1 MQISSEARCG
11 VRITRAD
18 AAAVRSAMA
27 ELRASGLITGPARDV
42 RAEMYCALWHYIGGP
57 LRPEVAHSIAHL
69 AGLCYLR
76 EQRHLAP
83 TSDLTP
89 LEPDPQ
95 PVPSASWF
103 GMLFTMM
110 RTDA

>member
-1 MQISSEARCG
+1 M
-11 VRITRAD
+11 RITRTD

-27 ELRASGLITGPARDV
+27 ELRAKGLIAGPARDV

-57 LRPEVAHSIAHL
+57 LHLEVARSIAHL

-89 LEPDPQ
+89 LDPDPQ
-95 PVPSASWF
+95 PKPSVSWF
-103 GMLFTMM
+103 GMLVH
-110 RTDA
+110 DDED

>member
-1 MQISSEARCG
+1 MLPIRLS
-11 VRITRAD
+11 RAD
-18 AAAVRSAMA
+18 AAAVRAAMRD
-27 ELRASGLITGPARDV
+27 LRALGLLDGPARDV
-42 RAEMYCALWHYIGGP
+42 RMEMYCALWQYLDGP
-57 LRPEVAHSIAHL
+57 LQPAVAIDMARL

-95 PVPSASWF
+95 PKPRTSWW
-103 GMLFTMM
+103 GAPLS
-110 RTDA
+110 DPDES